1 MKTTLDRV
9 KPTMLSPS
17 DSFVERHLP
26 KTDAE
31 NFENFS
37 SVHAALMQSAEKV
50 DEDDILMEDDALLL
64 EGFLEVLKDLNGEE
78 AAQTVSCRKVSIFV
92 RKHIIIWHPWHS
104 GSISQFAE

>member
-26 KTDAE
+26 KTDSE
-31 NFENFS
+31 NVENFS

-50 DEDDILMEDDALLL
+50 DEDDILMEDDAVLL

-78 AAQTVSCRKVSIFV
+78 AAQTVSCWKPSLLR
-92 RKHIIIWHPWHS
+92 
-104 GSISQFAE
+104 A